1 VKGKASETRGIK
13 TSVEIPERLW
23 RAARMRAIDEP
34 GGLRGVIV
42 RALETYLFGGR
53 SPKTEVGRKW

>member
-1 VKGKASETRGIK
+1 MKSKVSRQTRGVK
-13 TSVEIPERLW
+13 TSVEIPERVW

-42 RALETYLFGGR
+42 RALENYLQR
-53 SPKTEVGRKW
+53 ELRRER